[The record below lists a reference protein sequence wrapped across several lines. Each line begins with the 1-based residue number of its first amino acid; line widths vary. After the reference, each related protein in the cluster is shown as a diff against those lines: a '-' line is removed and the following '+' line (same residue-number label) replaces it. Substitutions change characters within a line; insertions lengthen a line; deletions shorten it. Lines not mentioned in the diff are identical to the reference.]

1 MIRSNIKTVFSLSG
15 MAALA
20 IILVSA
26 KGASALDG
34 VTLNDATM
42 RLGPAA
48 DFPLVGTVPAGEKIL
63 IDGCTEGKGW
73 CVAQFDGRHGWIPA
87 ESVDITGITRP
98 ENKFADEIVVVDVTG
113 QVEASRA
120 HQGNID
126 RRTQS
131 DEFDRIDRRRNRED
145 RIADRKSRRLD
156 RRYADDGWWPHLR
169 SDYRRAGRFNDYCF
183 NDIDFYNTSS
193 SDRYTLAGRYY
204 DRRFGQYYGAKIIDV
219 DDLPFLRFRLN
230 NC

>member
-1 MIRSNIKTVFSLSG
+1 MIRSKMNAAFSLSG
-15 MAALA
+15 FAALGIFLA
-20 IILVSA
+20 SMTA
-26 KGASALDG
+26 ASALDG
-34 VTLNDATM
+34 VALNDAKM
-42 RLGPAA
+42 HIGPAA
-48 DFPLVGTVPAGEKIL
+48 DYPMVESIPAGTKIL

-73 CVAQFDGRHGWIPA
+73 CVAQFGGRHGWIPA

-193 SDRYTLAGRYY
+193 SDRYNLIGRYY

-219 DDLPFLRFRLN
+219 YDIPLLRYRYRH
-230 NC
+230 C